1 MKQNYSARGENSKY
15 ELVSFSYA
23 GITRIR
29 FEEYNLSRRIGT
41 SNGRTNLWLSVDS
54 NKGSK
59 ELRIFAMS
67 FLIELSMEVFVCKG
81 YSGQIYRVNV
91 NEHLPVNDVIPVIAA
106 SLGFYTSNEE
116 RVGMYNLTRD
126 WEYLPQDSLL
136 SRGTNSGDLIILADG
151 GGCHKHE

>member
-1 MKQNYSARGENSKY
+1 MSMY
-15 ELVSFSYA
+15 
-23 GITRIR
+23 R
-29 FEEYNLSRRIGT
+29 FPTPVLTGS
-41 SNGRTNLWLSVDS
+41 
-54 NKGSK
+54 GSK
-59 ELRIFAMS
+59 SMISADESAPPTDAQTYGFPLIQTKVQKKCVFSRCLF
-67 FLIELSMEVFVCKG
+67 IELSMEVFVCKG

-126 WEYLPQDSLL
+126 WEYLPHDSLL
-136 SRGTNSGDLIILADG
+136 SRGTHSGDLIILADG

>member
-1 MKQNYSARGENSKY
+1 M
-15 ELVSFSYA
+15 
-23 GITRIR
+23 
-29 FEEYNLSRRIGT
+29 
-41 SNGRTNLWLSVDS
+41 
-54 NKGSK
+54 
-59 ELRIFAMS
+59 RIFVVL
-67 FLIELSMEVFVCKG
+67 FFTGLSMEVFVCKG